1 MKGMVKIY
9 TKMGDKGTSRLFTGE
24 EVPKDSP
31 YLKAY
36 GCVDELNSLLGVTL
50 SFLDDKELTILLTG
64 FQNKLFQLGSDL
76 ATPVDAKKSIAR
88 IEEKDVSALE
98 KLIDK
103 YEEELKP
110 LKNFIL
116 PGGVP
121 ASSYLQLARTV
132 CRRAERESTPLYNQ
146 GRMNPTV
153 FKYLNRLSDLLF
165 VLARVVNERKGV
177 SETMWNATS

>member
-1 MKGMVKIY
+1 MVKIY

-24 EVPKDSP
+24 EVSKDSP

-36 GCVDELNSLLGVTL
+36 GCVDELNSVLGVAITF
-50 SFLDDKELTILLTG
+50 SDDEELNSLLTDL
-64 FQNKLFQLGSDL
+64 QNKLFQLGSDL
-76 ATPVDAKKSIAR
+76 ATPLDSKKSIKR
-88 IEEKDVSALE
+88 IEEGDVMALE

-116 PGGVP
+116 PGGVA

-146 GRMNPTV
+146 GKMNPVV

-165 VLARVVNERKGV
+165 VLSRIVNERKGA
-177 SETMWNATS
+177 SEIIWK